1 MKNFEEYIKNCDF
14 LIDEHKV
21 VILWQYLDE
30 DKKSKIIENIEKY
43 IKNLN
48 FQKNILENIELSWI
62 KTISSLIKSNCVK
75 EKLEENEKNLE
86 IKLNNI

>member
-1 MKNFEEYIKNCDF
+1 MENFEEYIKNCDF
-14 LIDEHKV
+14 LTDEHKM

-30 DKKSKIIENIEKY
+30 YKKRNIIETIEIY

-48 FQKNILENIELSWI
+48 FQKSILENIELSWI
-62 KTISSLIKSNCVK
+62 KTISSLTKKVCEK